1 MGKQKRQRHKPHKEN
16 PTGLPS
22 VKEFELSEE
31 ITEGAKEKVLQNA
44 YGDVSTCSFMNVMYI
59 VIQQRIKLI

>member
-22 VKEFELSEE
+22 VKDFELSEE
-31 ITEGAKEKVLQNA
+31 FTEGTREKVLQNA
-44 YGDVSTCSFMNVMYI
+44 YGDVSMCEISSM
-59 VIQQRIKLI
+59 

>member
-31 ITEGAKEKVLQNA
+31 FMEGAREKVLQNA
-44 YGDVSTCSFMNVMYI
+44 YGDVSICEIS
-59 VIQQRIKLI
+59 LIYYVYYHLTKA